1 MLLDPSGLE
10 FCLQGEGTVI
20 AQAGKRHDTRPR
32 GRMVRPPAR
41 PRRAAKSHERPRAR
55 AHGLVLIV
63 DDTADTRE
71 MYSQYLTS
79 RGFTVLTARDG
90 AFGVDMARR
99 RRPDVIVM
107 DLAMPNVDGITA
119 TQRLKADLETRRM
132 PILILTGYPMQAIDQ
147 GALEAGADVFLTK
160 PCLPEDLE
168 QHVQRLIER
177 AA

>member
-1 MLLDPSGLE
+1 MLIHASGLE
-10 FCLQGEGTVI
+10 FCLQGGGTVI
-20 AQAGKRHDTRPR
+20 AEAGKHDKRPR
-32 GRMVRPPAR
+32 GRLVRSAAR
-41 PRRAAKSHERPRAR
+41 PRRGAQASERLRAA
-55 AHGLVLIV
+55 AHRLVLIV

-79 RGFTVLTARDG
+79 SGFTVLTARDG

>member
-32 GRMVRPPAR
+32 GRMVRPSAR

-119 TQRLKADLETRRM
+119 TQRLKGDMATCRM
-132 PILILTGYPMQAIDQ
+132 PILILTGYPMQAIDR

-168 QHVQRLIER
+168 EHVQRLIER

>member
-1 MLLDPSGLE
+1 
-10 FCLQGEGTVI
+10 
-20 AQAGKRHDTRPR
+20 
-32 GRMVRPPAR
+32 
-41 PRRAAKSHERPRAR
+41 
-55 AHGLVLIV
+55 V

-79 RGFTVLTARDG
+79 RGFTVLTAQDG
-90 AFGVDMARR
+90 AFGVDVALRR
-99 RRPDVIVM
+99 HPDVIVM

-119 TQRLKADLETRRM
+119 TRRLKREIGTRRT
-132 PILILTGYPMQAIDQ
+132 PILILTGYPLQAIDG

-168 QHVQRLIER
+168 QHVQRLLDR

>member
-1 MLLDPSGLE
+1 
-10 FCLQGEGTVI
+10 V
-20 AQAGKRHDTRPR
+20 R
-32 GRMVRPPAR
+32 G
-41 PRRAAKSHERPRAR
+41 
-55 AHGLVLIV
+55 AHRLVLIV

-90 AFGVDMARR
+90 AFGVDMALR

-119 TQRLKADLETRRM
+119 TQRLKREIETRRT
-132 PILILTGYPMQAIDQ
+132 PILILTGYPMQAIER

-168 QHVQRLIER
+168 QHVQRLLDR